1 MCGIVGLIGRSPLEF
16 KERCNVQLLCDAQIH
31 RGPDGDGSFSAPQ
44 FMMAM
49 RRLSIIDLGGGWQPL
64 YSEDKSIALVANGE
78 VYNFI
83 ELRAELEARGHQFST
98 HSDCECIIHLY
109 EEMGDEVVHKLR
121 GMYSFALYDTQA
133 QRVLLVRDR
142 MGEKPLYLA
151 EAEGRIYFSSE
162 LRAMIRAGVVPFE
175 IDPVAA
181 YEYFHYQYVPEPRCA
196 VKGVRKLPPGHL
208 LSVDLRSFEVKERC
222 YWKME
227 DAPPI
232 DGEPAK
238 VIRRELETINELIV
252 RSDVPVGIA
261 LSGGVDSSALAA
273 MAQRRFPGLLT
284 GITIGYEG
292 APRQDERA
300 AAKQFADFIKL
311 PLHRIE
317 LRDADVVDGFPEMVL
332 DRDDPISDISGS
344 GYLAVMR
351 AARDK
356 GLRVML
362 MGHGGDELFW
372 GYWWVREALWRS
384 HLKAGLHTNPQ
395 TTTLRDYLHVSRP
408 PRSIPMGLRW
418 LRNGG
423 GLLSGRRNHQRDL
436 MSSPDR
442 IVHYEHSFEFDR
454 ASRLLPRIATRRFL
468 EQMSSTDLF
477 ARYAEPLPWQHLNVE
492 IAKHICNTY
501 LLENGLA
508 QGDRLSMAASVELRT
523 PLVDYRLVETVV
535 GLMKANPT
543 VRPQP
548 KKWFVDA
555 VRDVVPDF
563 VMNRPKTGFNAPW
576 RRWVPAMLD
585 RYGHMVEDG
594 ELVRAGIL
602 RRGPAP
608 RAAGLLALT
617 LEIWCRQMRTFAAYK
632 PADLAGVA
640 ARPSIPRREPV
651 R

>member
-16 KERCNVQLLCDAQIH
+16 KELCNVQLLCDALIH

-64 YSEDKSIALVANGE
+64 YNEDKSIALVANGE
-78 VYNFI
+78 VYNFV
-83 ELRAELEARGHQFST
+83 ELRAELESRGHQFQT
-98 HSDCECIIHLY
+98 GSDCETIIHLY
-109 EEMGDEVVHKLR
+109 EEIGDEVVNRIR
-121 GMYSFALYDTQA
+121 GMYGFALYDSRK
-133 QRVLLVRDR
+133 QRALIVRDR

-151 EAEGRIYFSSE
+151 EQDGRIYFSSE
-162 LRAMIRAGVVPFE
+162 LRAMVRAGVVPFE
-175 IDPVAA
+175 LDPVAVF
-181 YEYFHYQYVPEPRCA
+181 EYFHYNYVPEPRCA
-196 VKGVRKLPPGHL
+196 LKGVRKLPPGHL
-208 LSVDLRSFEVKERC
+208 LTVDLQTFDVKQRC
-222 YWKME
+222 YWRME
-227 DAPPI
+227 DAPPVEG
-232 DGEPAK
+232 DPAK
-238 VIRRELETINELIV
+238 VVREELDTINEIIV

-261 LSGGVDSSALAA
+261 LSSGVDSSALAA
-273 MAQRRFPGLLT
+273 LAQKRFPGLLT

-300 AAKQFADFIKL
+300 AAKQFADYIKM
-311 PLHRIE
+311 PLHRVE
-317 LRDADVVDGFPEMVL
+317 LRDADVIDGYPEMVL
-332 DRDDPISDISGS
+332 LRDDPISDISGS
-344 GYLAVMR
+344 GYLNVMR

-384 HLKAGLHTNPQ
+384 NLKAGLHASPS
-395 TTTLRDYLHVSRP
+395 TTTARDYMHLSRP
-408 PRSIPMGLRW
+408 PRSIPMGMRW

-423 GLLSGRRNHQRDL
+423 GLISGRRNYRRDL

-442 IVHYEHSFEFDR
+442 LVHYEHSFEFDR
-454 ASRLLPRIATRRFL
+454 AARLLPKIATRSYL
-468 EQMSSTDLF
+468 EQMSSTDLL
-477 ARYAEPLPWQHLNVE
+477 ARYACPLPWTHLNVE
-492 IAKHICNTY
+492 IARHTCGTY

-523 PLVDYRLVETVV
+523 PLVDYRLVEKVI

-543 VRPQP
+543 ARPQP
-548 KKWFVDA
+548 KKWFQDA
-555 VRDVVPDF
+555 VRDVVPEF

-576 RRWVPAMLD
+576 RRWIPAMLD

-617 LEIWCRQMRTFAAYK
+617 LEIWCRQMRSYASYK
-632 PADLAGVA
+632 PADLSAVPVSN
-640 ARPSIPRREPV
+640 RVRRV
-651 R
+651 G